1 MEGGRAAN
9 ANGWDADGRKKN
21 GALASAS
28 TRPATPGIFTVNY
41 GYASSKHRFPSTS
54 WDNYVSY

>member
-28 TRPATPGIFTVNY
+28 TRPATAGIFTVNY

-54 WDNYVSY
+54 WDN